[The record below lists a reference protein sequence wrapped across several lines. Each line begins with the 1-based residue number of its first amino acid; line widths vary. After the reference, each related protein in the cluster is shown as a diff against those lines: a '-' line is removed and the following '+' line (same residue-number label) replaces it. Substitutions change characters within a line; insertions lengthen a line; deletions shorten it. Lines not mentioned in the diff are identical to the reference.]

1 LTVTVSLPQ
10 PSDPFGFLTIS
21 TSFILTIVN
30 DCPLTYLI
38 DMPIND
44 MQIYVS
50 QSTSQNIN
58 FLNERANHY
67 SIPGICGANTLTWNP
82 TLPSFLS
89 VDAAQATLTLQTN
102 DVNDVAFYQ
111 FELTI
116 CLADFPLIPCLQKT
130 FDVTIL
136 CQVFSVMFSLTP
148 ANIFIETGVTP

>member
-1 LTVTVSLPQ
+1 LIVTVTLPQ
-10 PSDPFGFLTIS
+10 PSDPSGFLTIS

-30 DCPLTYLI
+30 DCPLTYLL
-38 DMPIND
+38 DMPISD

-89 VDAAQATLTLQTN
+89 VDAAQTTLTLQTN
-102 DVNDVAFYQ
+102 D
-111 FELTI
+111 EL
-116 CLADFPLIPCLQKT
+116 
-130 FDVTIL
+130 
-136 CQVFSVMFSLTP
+136 
-148 ANIFIETGVTP
+148 NIGSY